1 MLRYLSIGA
10 LMLSSATAMA
20 EGPSYSYIQASYQ
33 EIDVDDVFNADG
45 DGYGIAGSVA
55 INDSWFVF
63 AGYASSELEFAIDA
77 SVDLDQATIGGGW
90 NSAISEKTDWFV
102 TLAYIDLEAS
112 SGFVSADADGLG
124 ASVGVRSMLNP
135 KLELYGSLGYSDLG
149 DGGDG
154 TAVAAGLWYTV
165 GGRVALG
172 LGAEV
177 GSDITTY
184 GVGIRLYFDN

>member
-20 EGPSYSYIQASYQ
+20 EGPSYSFIQANYQ
-33 EIDVDDVFNADG
+33 EIDIDLGAGFDADG
-45 DGYGIAGSVA
+45 DGYSVAGSVA
-55 INDSWFVF
+55 INDSWFIFVD
-63 AGYASSELEFAIDA
+63 YAASELESI
-77 SVDLDQATIGGGW
+77 VDLDQTRLGAGF
-90 NSAISEKTDWFV
+90 NSAISEKTDWFA
-102 TLAYIDLEAS
+102 TLAYVDLSLKAPGFPSAS
-112 SGFVSADADGLG
+112 DSGFS

-135 KLELYGSLGYSDLG
+135 NFELYGSLGYADLG

-165 GGRVALG
+165 AGNLALG

-184 GVGIRLYFDN
+184 GLGIRLYFDK

>member
-10 LMLSSATAMA
+10 LMLSSVTAMA
-20 EGPSYSYIQASYQ
+20 EGPSYSFIQANYQ
-33 EIDVDDVFNADG
+33 EVDIDVGGGFSADG
-45 DGYGIAGSVA
+45 DGYDVAGSVA

-63 AGYASSELEFAIDA
+63 AGYAASELE
-77 SVDLDQATIGGGW
+77 SVVDLDEMKLGAGW

-102 TLAYIDLEAS
+102 TLAYIDLELSATGIPS
-112 SGFVSADADGLG
+112 VSDSGFG
-124 ASVGVRSMLNP
+124 ASVGVRSMMNP
-135 KLELYGSLGYSDLG
+135 NFELYGSLGYSDLG

-165 GGRVALG
+165 GGNVALG

-177 GSDITTY
+177 GSDVTTY
-184 GVGIRLYFDN
+184 GVGIRLYFDK

>member
-20 EGPSYSYIQASYQ
+20 EGPSYSFIQANYQ
-33 EIDVDDVFNADG
+33 EVDIDIGGGFDADG
-45 DGYGIAGSVA
+45 NGYGVAGSVA
-55 INDSWFVF
+55 INDSWFIF
-63 AGYASSELEFAIDA
+63 AGYAASELESI
-77 SVDLDQATIGGGW
+77 VDLDEMKLGAGW

-102 TLAYIDLEAS
+102 TLAYIDLELSAAGIPS
-112 SGFVSADADGLG
+112 VSDSGFG
-124 ASVGVRSMLNP
+124 ASVGVRSMMNP
-135 KLELYGSLGYSDLG
+135 NFELYGSLGYSDLG

-165 GGRVALG
+165 GGNVALG

-177 GSDITTY
+177 GSDVTTY
-184 GVGIRLYFDN
+184 GVGIRLYFDK

>member
-20 EGPSYSYIQASYQ
+20 EGPSYSFIQANYQ
-33 EIDVDDVFNADG
+33 EIDIDLGGGFDADG
-45 DGYGIAGSVA
+45 DGYGVAGSVA
-55 INDSWFVF
+55 INDNWFVF
-63 AGYASSELEFAIDA
+63 ADYAASELESI
-77 SVDLDQATIGGGW
+77 VDLDQARLGAGY
-90 NSAISEKTDWFV
+90 NSALSEKTDWFA
-102 TLAYIDLEAS
+102 TLAYIDLSLKAAGFGSAS
-112 SGFVSADADGLG
+112 DSGFG

-135 KLELYGSLGYSDLG
+135 NFELYGSLGYSDTG

-165 GGRVALG
+165 AGNLALG
-172 LGAEV
+172 LGAEA

-184 GVGIRLYFDN
+184 GLGIRLYFDK

>member
-20 EGPSYSYIQASYQ
+20 EGPSYSYIQANYQ
-33 EIDVDDVFNADG
+33 EVDIDVGGGFDADG
-45 DGYGIAGSVA
+45 DGYGVAGSVA
-55 INDSWFVF
+55 INDNWFVF
-63 AGYASSELEFAIDA
+63 ASYMSSEFE
-77 SVDLDQATIGGGW
+77 SVIDLDQTTIGGGW
-90 NSAISEKTDWFV
+90 NSAISEKTDWFA
-102 TLAYIDLEAS
+102 TLAYIDLGVSAPGFPS
-112 SGFVSADADGLG
+112 IGDSGFG

-135 KLELYGSLGYSDLG
+135 NFELYGSLGYSDLG

-165 GGRVALG
+165 GGNVALG

-177 GSDITTY
+177 GSDVTTY
-184 GVGIRLYFDN
+184 GVGIRLFFDK

>member
-20 EGPSYSYIQASYQ
+20 EGPSYSFIQANYQ
-33 EIDVDDVFNADG
+33 EVDIDIGGGFDADG
-45 DGYGIAGSVA
+45 NGYGVAGSVA

-63 AGYASSELEFAIDA
+63 AGYAASELE
-77 SVDLDQATIGGGW
+77 SVVDLDEMKLGAGW

-102 TLAYIDLEAS
+102 TLAYIDLELSAAAIPS
-112 SGFVSADADGLG
+112 VSDSGFG
-124 ASVGVRSMLNP
+124 ASVGVRSMMNP
-135 KLELYGSLGYSDLG
+135 NFELYGSLGYSDLG

-165 GGRVALG
+165 AGNLALG

-177 GSDITTY
+177 GSDVTTY
-184 GVGIRLYFDN
+184 GVGIRLYFDK

>member
-20 EGPSYSYIQASYQ
+20 EGPSYSYIQANYQ
-33 EIDVDDVFNADG
+33 EIDVDLGGGFDVDG
-45 DGYGIAGSVA
+45 DGYGVAGSVA

-63 AGYASSELEFAIDA
+63 VDYAASELESI
-77 SVDLDQATIGGGW
+77 VDLDQTRLGAGF
-90 NSAISEKTDWFV
+90 NSAISENTDWFA
-102 TLAYIDLEAS
+102 TLAYVDLSLKAPGLGSAS
-112 SGFVSADADGLG
+112 DSGFG
-124 ASVGVRSMLNP
+124 ASVGVRSMMNP
-135 KLELYGSLGYSDLG
+135 NFELYGSLGYSDLG

-165 GGRVALG
+165 TGNLALG

-184 GVGIRLYFDN
+184 GIGIRLYFDK